1 MAHQRNLSLAE
12 KACDIS
18 KKKLSLLKNKKQ
30 CQQMFAL
37 LTVTVFSKLYKTSVD
52 DCFWVY

>member
-1 MAHQRNLSLAE
+1 MAHQRNLWLAE

-37 LTVTVFSKLYKTSVD
+37 LTVI
-52 DCFWVY
+52 CI